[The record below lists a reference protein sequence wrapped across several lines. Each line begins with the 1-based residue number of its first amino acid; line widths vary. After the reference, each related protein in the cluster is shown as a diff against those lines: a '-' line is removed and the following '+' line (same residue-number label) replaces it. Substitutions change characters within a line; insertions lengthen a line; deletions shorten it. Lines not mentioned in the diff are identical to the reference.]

1 LSSGFVF
8 SVLCDGSGQ
17 AATDNAAMDNK
28 EMSEPSVTV
37 TPCRGSGFTFDV
49 IVHDLRGESRHR
61 VTIDAAEAQRWA
73 TLGAEPSRCVEAV
86 MRFLLDRE
94 PKESILSAFDT
105 NVVRRYFPG
114 FDDAFPSY
122 LARLGGEPEHRT

>member
-1 LSSGFVF
+1 
-8 SVLCDGSGQ
+8 
-17 AATDNAAMDNK
+17 
-28 EMSEPSVTV
+28 MSEPSISV
-37 TPCRGSGFTFDV
+37 TPHPGGELIFDV
-49 IVHDLRGESRHR
+49 IVREPGGESRHR
-61 VTIDAAEAQRWA
+61 VTIEANEAERWA
-73 TLGAEPSRCVEAV
+73 KLGAEPSRCAEAV

-94 PKESILSAFDT
+94 PKESILNAFDT